1 MRVAYPP
8 YDLKDLGIVF
18 KVLKEGVMFKWLQS
32 MQILLAKGDDVPFR
46 RLGLWVIFWVFGVFG
61 AWAAFAPLNSAALA
75 PGSIAVESYR
85 KSVQHL
91 EGGIIASISV
101 RDGDK
106 VSKGQV
112 LVELDDTQSRAQL
125 EVLRGQY
132 FIDVARESRLIAQ
145 EKLAAKI
152 DYPADLLNATDD
164 RVRDAIRVQDQTYF
178 VRRTAHENEVSVYQ
192 RQVEQLK
199 AKIQGLHA
207 QKASHQSLVNSFQRE
222 LNDFEILLKDG
233 YTEKQ
238 KVRELERSLSDH
250 QGQLGALQ
258 SEIAAT
264 SLQIS
269 ETELKVLQL
278 EKELQR
284 EVTKELGEVQ
294 SQLFELREK
303 IQSLESTVKRTVV
316 TAPEDGM
323 VLGLSI
329 HTIGAVIP
337 PGGRILDIVPQNEKL
352 IVEAQVSL
360 MDIDQVQVGQVAE
373 IRFSAFKSRETPKV
387 QGKLISISADKIV
400 DEKVPNSQPYYLA
413 RVDVD
418 PQGLTELHDKGL
430 DLVPGMPAEVL
441 INTGQR
447 TLLQYLTR
455 PLTDSFSR
463 SFIED

>member
-1 MRVAYPP
+1 
-8 YDLKDLGIVF
+8 
-18 KVLKEGVMFKWLQS
+18 MFKWLLS
-32 MQILLAKGDDVPFR
+32 MQKLLAKGDDVPFR

-61 AWAAFAPLNSAALA
+61 AWAALAPLNSAALA

-91 EGGIIASISV
+91 EGGIIAAILV

-106 VSKGQV
+106 VNKGQV

-145 EKLAAKI
+145 EKLADKVT
-152 DYPADLLNATDD
+152 YPQELLDANDD
-164 RVRDAIRVQDQTYF
+164 RVRDAMRVQSQTYF

-199 AKIQGLHA
+199 AKTQGLRA
-207 QKASHQSLVNSFQRE
+207 QKASHQALVDSFQRE
-222 LNDFEILLKDG
+222 LNDFQTLLKDG

-238 KVRELERSLSDH
+238 KVRELERSLADH

-360 MDIDQVQVGQVAE
+360 IDIDQVQVGQVAE

-387 QGKLISISADKIV
+387 EGKLLSVSADKIV
-400 DEKVPNSQPYYLA
+400 DEKNPNTPPYYLA
-413 RVDVD
+413 RVEIN
-418 PQGLTELHDKGL
+418 PEGLTELHDKGL